1 MTNCHY
7 MRTSLVGTSSRGCVY
22 FSCFFFLY
30 LITFRLRELP
40 QQQKASNI
48 THQGEAAHTSTVN
61 DIHNFDYH
69 KDGRVF
75 FIYYLLNLL
84 LLGYVQQRVDAT
96 GCLATTMTTT
106 PQIAISP
113 VDRDMCRGFSFK
125 FPYQLFDLAR
135 HQVLPGDHEEG
146 KYQLKNAR
154 VARQDQI
161 FLYIYPYSVSSLETC
176 QR

>member
-1 MTNCHY
+1 MYLQIRVWDPYLQMKTSGAAREGDEGWKCNQGLKTTRLELLVGVHSWNGIMTNCHY

-69 KDGRVF
+69 EDGRVF

-96 GCLATTMTTT
+96 GCLAMTMTTT
-106 PQIAISP
+106 P
-113 VDRDMCRGFSFK
+113 
-125 FPYQLFDLAR
+125 
-135 HQVLPGDHEEG
+135 
-146 KYQLKNAR
+146 
-154 VARQDQI
+154 
-161 FLYIYPYSVSSLETC
+161 
-176 QR
+176 